1 MTTLNWF
8 FQNVSPVCG
17 VITYAALF
25 LPIPLV
31 LYIRMVEI
39 INLRTEAKSWK
50 EFFDWINGS
59 YADYRIHGYGD
70 SLMMDFFA
78 IIASL
83 SALITVLT
91 ILVRGILYHPILLV
105 ILIICIWIVI
115 RLMPIAVEN
124 IKKHL
129 N

>member
-17 VITYAALF
+17 VIAYAALL

-31 LYIRMVEI
+31 LYCRMFELI
-39 INLRTEAKSWK
+39 KLRTEAESWK
-50 EFFDWINGS
+50 EYFDWISGS
-59 YADYRIHGYGD
+59 YADYRNHGYGD
-70 SLMMDFFA
+70 SLAMDFLA

-105 ILIICIWIVI
+105 ILIISIWIII
-115 RLMPIAVEN
+115 RLLPGVVKN
-124 IKKHL
+124 IKKRL
-129 N
+129 D